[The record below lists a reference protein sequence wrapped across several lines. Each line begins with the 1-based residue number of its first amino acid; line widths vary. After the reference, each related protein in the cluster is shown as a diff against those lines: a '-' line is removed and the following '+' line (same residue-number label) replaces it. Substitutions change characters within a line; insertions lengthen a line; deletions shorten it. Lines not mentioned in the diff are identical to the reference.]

1 MPLPEI
7 EFELPGSQLDQMGH
21 PPLHQGQPLFLVL
34 DGGVLL
40 PDPEAEFWYTVSEAR
55 LPRRLVHL
63 GPGLYAF
70 SGTIAEAA
78 LEYGPE
84 QHGVLTV
91 DCGPVVIRVTCAPQ
105 ADGTLPYGTWET
117 RSMAGLVHLRGL
129 PEDSYPGGIG
139 PATGVTVSRFRR
151 LVLEPTDPH
160 FGEWHEEVALPALP
174 VDRRH
179 RIYVVAR
186 VHRRTGEGPTG

>member
-7 EFELPGSQLDQMGH
+7 EFELPSSQLDRMGH
-21 PPLHQGQPLFLVL
+21 PPLHQGQPLSLVL

-40 PDPEAEFWYTVSEAR
+40 PDPEAEFWYTVFEAR
-55 LPRRLVHL
+55 RPGRLVRL
-63 GPGLYAF
+63 GVGLYAF
-70 SGTIAEAA
+70 RGIVVEAA

-84 QHGVLTV
+84 QHGILAV

-105 ADGTLPYGTWET
+105 ADGTLPHGTWET

-129 PEDSYPGGIG
+129 LEDSYPGGIG
-139 PATGVTVSRFRR
+139 PVTGVTVSRFRR

-174 VDRRH
+174 VAAGH
-179 RIYVVAR
+179 RIYAVAR
-186 VHRRTGEGPTG
+186 VHRRGVEGPTG